1 MTIAVYPGSFDPM
14 TTGHLDIITRAADFF
29 DELIVA
35 IYDKPAKPMLFTLE
49 ERVALAEET
58 VAGMPKV
65 CVKPYSGLTV
75 EFIHRVGGK
84 VMIRGLR
91 VGSDFEAEFEM
102 EMMNKKLA
110 PDIEMLCLMASSDY
124 QCISSKLIK
133 EVAALQGCLTGLVPD
148 HVAVALKKKL
158 PGGYTGDPTKKT
170 TS

>member
-14 TTGHLDIITRAADFF
+14 TTGHLDIVTRAVDFF
-29 DELIVA
+29 DKLIIA
-35 IYDKPAKPMLFTLE
+35 IYDKPAKPMFFTIE
-49 ERVALAEET
+49 ERVALAKEA

-75 EFIHRVGGK
+75 EFIHSVGGK

-91 VGSDFEAEFEM
+91 VGSDFETEFEM
-102 EMMNKKLA
+102 EKMNKKLA

-133 EVAALQGCLTGLVPD
+133 EVATLQGCLTGLVPD

-158 PGGYTGDPTKKT
+158 SEGIH
-170 TS
+170 